1 VVWQL
6 GAVVHSMERRLHKTR
21 SFEKEKERR
30 LLVSHA
36 PGALEVSHAR
46 GRISEA

>member
-1 VVWQL
+1 
-6 GAVVHSMERRLHKTR
+6 LHKTR
-21 SFEKEKERR
+21 SFEKERR